1 MLLVS
6 KVEFQSFV
14 NELCLDGGAINLL
27 KASVFQSLKPTE
39 RQLPYLLQNEYEIEI
54 CRKIKQWGTN
64 ICDLFSREKLYIFE
78 LKMQFFLRLCE
89 GLNGH
94 LFPEFLRTFK
104 RDTIGADKEAG
115 HGAV

>member
-39 RQLPYLLQNEYEIEI
+39 RQLPYLLQNGYEI

-94 LFPEFLRTFK
+94 LFPEFLLEMIF
-104 RDTIGADKEAG
+104 
-115 HGAV
+115 